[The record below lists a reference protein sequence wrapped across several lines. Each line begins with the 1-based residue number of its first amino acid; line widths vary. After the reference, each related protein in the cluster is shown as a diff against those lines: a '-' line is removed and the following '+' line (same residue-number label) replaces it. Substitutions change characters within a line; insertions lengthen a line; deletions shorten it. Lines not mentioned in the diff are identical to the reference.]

1 MEKEE
6 IIKKEIREFFDR
18 MSFALSSI
26 ELSAEK
32 DTSTLVCAVATEQPS
47 LLVGRNGEAL
57 AAINHLIKRVLEKR
71 LESSGNSQN
80 SLEENLFIDVDGYQ
94 KKRIETIKEAAHMIA
109 ERALF
114 FKSSI
119 AAEPMSSFERRIV
132 HEFLAKKSNIKT
144 ESAGEGSK
152 RHVVI
157 SHSVEI

>member
-18 MSFALSSI
+18 MSFALSDV
-26 ELSAEK
+26 ELSVEK
-32 DTSTLVCAVATEQPS
+32 DTKTLVCAVTTERPG
-47 LLVGRNGEAL
+47 LLVGKNGEAL

-71 LESSGNSQN
+71 LETSGSAQN
-80 SLEENLFIDVDGYQ
+80 SLEENVLIDVDGYQ
-94 KKRIETIKEAAHMIA
+94 KKRIAVIKEVAHMIA

-144 ESAGEGSK
+144 ESSGEGGK

-157 SHSVEI
+157 SHSMEA